1 MSCRRVDAN
10 GKHFLILT
18 NVRTDAA
25 LKAEWSEFDL
35 SAAIWTVPLDKLK
48 DRKHRSEPMRIPLS
62 PRAVAIVQ
70 EMAAVRS
77 SSFVFPSKASDKPF
91 SNMALLTVIRRM
103 NATDDNNWTD
113 PVQGKPIVPHGFRTS
128 LRAWAEEVG
137 RFPHATIEEAM
148 GHAVGNAIERA
159 YRRTDV
165 LELRREL
172 MNAWAAYCEPNPE
185 SKIIKSRP
193 MSPLVIK

>member
-1 MSCRRVDAN
+1 M
-10 GKHFLILT
+10 
-18 NVRTDAA
+18 
-25 LKAEWSEFDL
+25 
-35 SAAIWTVPLDKLK
+35 
-48 DRKHRSEPMRIPLS
+48 
-62 PRAVAIVQ
+62 
-70 EMAAVRS
+70 
-77 SSFVFPSKASDKPF
+77 
-91 SNMALLTVIRRM
+91 
-103 NATDDNNWTD
+103 
-113 PVQGKPIVPHGFRTS
+113 VPHGFRTS
-128 LRAWAEEVG
+128 LRTWAEEVG